1 MLVELQ
7 EPTQDLA
14 PINIIRS
21 ETVLSRYPIHRL
33 AKRGN
38 ISIEIRR
45 QNQDGEVLVS
55 WEVSHNSRYGQP
67 GPLAYKLDTLV
78 INRRIDEARKP
89 LPTVLCLG
97 SLRDICE
104 ELGLHASGQNIAH
117 LKRALRQNAFAAIT
131 AKVRYKGLGGEER
144 SIEINDTRYG
154 VIFTGEKMPDGRRA
168 EAVYVVLHEF
178 YREVLDNTLARPLD
192 YDYLKALPP
201 APQRFYE
208 LISYQM
214 YASLKHKRPR
224 AKYLYSEY
232 CVYAPQTRY
241 FDYEHVKK
249 QMYKIHAPHRKSGYL
264 EDVEFQAVTDSS
276 GQPDWVMFYTPGRKA
291 KAEHDA
297 FSRRRQPTESS
308 ENGSTKSLVPPDQNT
323 LPGQRLV
330 TPTLNGMVEEAL
342 APDLALLVM
351 RLKSLGVSEKKSRE
365 LVISKPDVVERQLS
379 ALPYRDIGRSQKNPA
394 GWIVAAIENDYDQP
408 EGYRL
413 ALESEQRTKKA
424 ESERAKKEACT
435 FCGPSGFRYMK
446 GRGVKKCSHDS
457 TEESKFPGEPY

>member
-1 MLVELQ
+1 MLVAPQ
-7 EPTQDLA
+7 EQPQDLT

-33 AKRGN
+33 AKRGQ

-45 QNQDGEVLVS
+45 QSQSGEVLLN
-55 WEVSHNSRYGQP
+55 WEVSHNSRHGQP

-78 INRRIDEARKP
+78 INRRIDEARRP
-89 LPTVLCLG
+89 LPHLICLG

-144 SIEINDTRYG
+144 SVEINDTRYG
-154 VIFTGEKMPDGRRA
+154 VVFTGENLPNGRRA
-168 EAVYVVLHEF
+168 DAVYIVLHEF
-178 YREVLDNTLARPLD
+178 YREVLDNTLTRPLD

-208 LISYQM
+208 LISYQI

-232 CVYAPQTRY
+232 CIYAPQTRY

-264 EDVEFQAVTDSS
+264 ENVEFEAVTDGG

-297 FSRRRQPTESS
+297 FSRRRQPAGPVEKGS
-308 ENGSTKSLVPPDQNT
+308 EKALPPAEYLLAVNQLAATADGP
-323 LPGQRLV
+323 LEPEGGPRPEIARL
-330 TPTLNGMVEEAL
+330 LSK
-342 APDLALLVM
+342 
-351 RLKSLGVSEKKSRE
+351 LKSLGVSDKKARE
-365 LVISKPDVVERQLS
+365 LVAGKPDAVERQLS
-379 ALPYRDIGRSQKNPA
+379 ALPYRNLEKGQKNPA
-394 GWIVAAIENDYDQP
+394 GWVVAAIENNYELP
-408 EGYRL
+408 ESYRS
-413 ALESEQRTKKA
+413 AVQSELQ
-424 ESERAKKEACT
+424 AKKGEAEKARREACT

-446 GRGVKKCSHDS
+446 GRGVKKCSHDPA
-457 TEESKFPGEPY
+457 EEAKHPGEPY